1 MNIICYASLEDENC
15 FNLKEE
21 LQKSG
26 INCEIDT
33 DFASVIA
40 KAKNRKPD
48 VLLLDYHDYIRNS
61 VSMDI
66 FREGTMFSVPLV
78 LIAGEGSAIS
88 LETPL
93 NYYQLSYK
101 AIPSSLNT
109 IQEKVSQ
116 YRGGLDSIYG
126 RIEVVQTA
134 QQTLLDL
141 GFNSCTYGTTFI
153 RECILGVMDIDCRP
167 KSLNKTIYA
176 EVSERNNT
184 TLANLLRC
192 TRTSLESAW
201 KRRKKNK
208 QRLDN
213 GVCFDDFS
221 LCPSVKEFIYYVAYK
236 LNNYLLSLKSSKV

>member
-1 MNIICYASLEDENC
+1 MNIICYASLQDENC
-15 FNLKEE
+15 FNLKNE
-21 LQKSG
+21 LKENG

-40 KAKNRKPD
+40 RTKNRKPD
-48 VLLLDYHDYIRNS
+48 VLLLDYYDYISNP

-66 FREGTMFSVPLV
+66 FRENTLFSVPLV
-78 LIAGEGSAIS
+78 LIAGRGDAILPDMPS
-88 LETPL
+88 
-93 NYYQLSYK
+93 NYDYLDYK
-101 AIPSSLNT
+101 AIPNSIKT
-109 IQEKVSQ
+109 FQEKVILSKESSD
-116 YRGGLDSIYG
+116 RIYS
-126 RIEVVQTA
+126 RIDVVQTA

-141 GFNSCTYGTTFI
+141 GFNGCTYGTTFI

-176 EVSERNNT
+176 EVSQRNNT

-201 KRRKKNK
+201 KRHKKNMP
-208 QRLDN
+208 RLDN

-221 LCPSVKEFIYYVAYK
+221 LCPSVKEFIYYIAYK
-236 LNNYLLSLKSSKV
+236 LNNYLLSLKLKNA